1 MLQFHLHIM
10 NLSSSLVCLFKGNM
24 DEYEQALYDLYMA
37 LRYSTWNDNK
47 PYLYEINGTAKVIAD
62 AVIALVEKRRSK
74 GIDV

>member
-1 MLQFHLHIM
+1 
-10 NLSSSLVCLFKGNM
+10 M